1 MCNNSDKRNKVGW
14 FLIYFFN
21 LQWNAERVKISILKF
36 KLILEPRYTIFSSI
50 LLHLHRKFTT
60 NKPF

>member
-14 FLIYFFN
+14 FLIFFY